1 MGGNDSS
8 IACLVIFSFPPFEP
22 SDSTRTNVRNE
33 NRQLQARP
41 RNVISLDKM
50 KEDLEQKDLDLAVAH
65 KTAREKTE
73 LANQKLPSVGKLEDE
88 NAKMKTVVDEAKKE
102 AMQLKEEKV
111 ALSDKVDVLTQ
122 KRDEL
127 ETYVGSLAKKMFL
140 ILEGTF
146 LYPTDCKKLFQ
157 HVAVSSSP
165 FCARRILSEF

>member
-1 MGGNDSS
+1 
-8 IACLVIFSFPPFEP
+8 
-22 SDSTRTNVRNE
+22 
-33 NRQLQARP
+33 
-41 RNVISLDKM
+41 M

-140 ILEGTF
+140 ILEE
-146 LYPTDCKKLFQ
+146 
-157 HVAVSSSP
+157 
-165 FCARRILSEF
+165 FCQNFEEETGRIETGLDPINSRIKDEAAMNVL